1 MIPVFKYYSNN
12 IEISKMENEKNNL
25 DTIYMYEFENRL
37 KDYIGNPYIVL
48 FNNTK
53 KAFEVAYEI
62 IKKEKN
68 NLTIICPVNCKI
80 EKETAINADID
91 PNNGN
96 IFMLSIL
103 DKLDKTKDIDA
114 IQVKHN
120 GGRPVELNDLINI
133 QKKYNNIPIIEDCT
147 EAFGSEY
154 NNKKLGNHNNICVF
168 SMQIFKELGNN
179 VFGILALP
187 DNESY
192 LFAKS
197 KQSIVSYEITSH
209 AMIYMSNI
217 NEIINTMSRH
227 AVYYYQNI
235 KSNYVISMPYNKN
248 KNLNFSYGIRVKF
261 KDEFIQYMK
270 SKNIEVKQTVHDPFS
285 YDPTFPLCNI
295 YNNQTVFLPVGWWLS
310 SDEIK
315 HIVHSINTFC
325 VRVPLEYDNCVY

>member
-1 MIPVFKYYSNN
+1 
-12 IEISKMENEKNNL
+12 MENKL
-25 DTIYMYEFENRL
+25 EFENRL
-37 KDYIGNPYIVL
+37 KDYIGNPYIVI

-62 IKKEKN
+62 IKKEKKES
-68 NLTIICPVNCKI
+68 LTIICPVNCEI
-80 EKETAINADID
+80 EKETVINADID

-103 DKLDKTKDIDA
+103 DKLENNIIDA

-120 GGRPVELNDLINI
+120 GGRPVDLNDLINI

-168 SMQIFKELGNN
+168 SMQIFNELSNN
-179 VFGILALP
+179 VCGILALP

-197 KQSIVSYEITSH
+197 KQLNVSYEITSH
-209 AMIYMSNI
+209 AMIYITHI

-261 KDEFIQYMK
+261 KDEFIHYMK
-270 SKNIEVKQTVHDPFS
+270 SKNIEVKQTVHDS
-285 YDPTFPLCNI
+285 SSSVYPLYNI
-295 YNNQTVFLPVGWWLS
+295 YNNQTVFLPVGWWLT

-315 HIVHSINTFC
+315 HIVHSINTFY
-325 VRVPLEYDNCVY
+325 VRFPLEYNNCVY